1 MLEAFRKEFEFERD
15 NYEEVRALQLTC
27 QVTEKK
33 NFLSVKGFD
42 YQETS
47 DGIYLTLSK
56 QVDDKL
62 LEISF
67 KSKQAN
73 EEVDDE
79 SPINDDHE
87 DYINEGGYTDFTM

>member
-15 NYEEVRALQLTC
+15 NYEEVRLC
-27 QVTEKK
+27 VHVQVTEKK

-42 YQETS
+42 FQETS
-47 DGIYLTLSK
+47 DGINLTLSK

-67 KSKQAN
+67 KSRQAN
-73 EEVDDE
+73 DEEDDE
-79 SPINDDHE
+79 SPINDDHD
-87 DYINEGGYTDFTM
+87 DYISDGSYTDFTV